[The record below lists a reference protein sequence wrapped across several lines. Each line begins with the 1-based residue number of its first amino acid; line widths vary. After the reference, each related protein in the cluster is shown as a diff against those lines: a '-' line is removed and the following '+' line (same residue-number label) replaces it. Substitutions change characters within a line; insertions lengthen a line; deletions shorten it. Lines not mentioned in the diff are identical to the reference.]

1 MQQKVNKIYNGSNI
15 DVLQGFQDNSC
26 DAIISDYPYGLSD
39 IDPLKM
45 IKEDVNNKAGFMN
58 SLWDCMPTV
67 EMLKEFYRVLK
78 TGGFCITTFTPRQ
91 DLQTVL
97 LYRLMEAGF
106 DVSFSPIYYA
116 YKSGFPKASNYSKV
130 IDKHF
135 NAEREV
141 VGRNPNSRENCTKDN
156 TVYESGTVGKTDFIT
171 KPKTPEAQYCDGL
184 YSNSPKPAVEPIIIC
199 QKPHGKAKY
208 KQALDWYY
216 ERKELLDKGIP
227 EEDLSLYTKN
237 SSGGVWFD
245 NSRIPCNN
253 KKDVEKMSVGFKG
266 LKFDGDVYHKSITQ
280 TTSFI
285 PDTQGRFPAN
295 LLCGFPISKEEL
307 RSEYPEATEEELDKM
322 VSMIENPLDVGRV
335 SKATSYCLNNQEYK
349 LTNKVNFVNQT
360 NGNTDNTYADQG
372 DLSRYFSLTAWSKKH
387 FPNLHN
393 IAEKTLQLQDD
404 VKKTGDLLFVCKTS
418 VSEKNAGL
426 DGFEE
431 KNVKDGRQAEV
442 DNAFQRGET
451 LRQNTHVCVKP
462 IALYN
467 YLITLFSKEGDIIL
481 DPFCGSG
488 VTPIACVLTNRKY
501 IGIDISEEYCA
512 ISNARVEYWK
522 QQKNGVKSASA
533 STSNVSASTG
543 VKEDIQGNLF

>member
-1 MQQKVNKIYNGSNI
+1 MQEKVNKIYNGSNI
-15 DVLQGFQDNSC
+15 NVLKGFQDNSIDSLITDFPYALC
-26 DAIISDYPYGLSD
+26 DIDAID
-39 IDPLKM
+39 M
-45 IKEDVNNKAGFMN
+45 IKNNSNNSGDFMN
-58 SLWDCMPTV
+58 KKWILPTV

-106 DVSFSPIYYA
+106 DVSFSPIYWTYLT
-116 YKSGFPKASNYSKV
+116 GFPKASNYNKTMR
-130 IDKHF
+130 KH
-135 NAEREV
+135 
-141 VGRNPNSRENCTKDN
+141 GYDN
-156 TVYESGTVGKTDFIT
+156 
-171 KPKTPEAQYCDGL
+171 EAQYCEGL
-184 YSNSPKPAVEPIIIC
+184 YSLSAKPAVEPIIIC
-199 QKPHGKAKY
+199 EKPHGKAKY

-237 SSGGVWFD
+237 SSGGVFFD
-245 NSRIPCNN
+245 NTRIPTSQEDIDILTAKSSKVQGNVKPFGGNDNN
-253 KKDVEKMSVGFKG
+253 GTA
-266 LKFDGDVYHKSITQ
+266 LL
-280 TTSFI
+280 
-285 PDTQGRFPAN
+285 PNTQGRFPAN

-322 VSMIENPLDVGRV
+322 VSMIESPLDVGRV
-335 SKATSYCLNNQEYK
+335 SKATSYCLNGQEYK

-372 DLSRYFSLTAWSKKH
+372 DFSRYFSLTAWSKKH

-393 IAEKTLQLQDD
+393 VAEKTLQLQDD

-426 DGFEE
+426 DGFEV

-533 STSNVSASTG
+533 SISNVSASTG
-543 VKEDIQGNLF
+543 VKEDTQGNLF

>member
-1 MQQKVNKIYNGSNI
+1 
-15 DVLQGFQDNSC
+15 
-26 DAIISDYPYGLSD
+26 
-39 IDPLKM
+39 
-45 IKEDVNNKAGFMN
+45 
-58 SLWDCMPTV
+58 
-67 EMLKEFYRVLK
+67 
-78 TGGFCITTFTPRQ
+78 
-91 DLQTVL
+91 
-97 LYRLMEAGF
+97 MEAGF

-171 KPKTPEAQYCDGL
+171 KPTTPEAQYCEGL

-237 SSGGVWFD
+237 SSGGVFFD
-245 NSRIPCNN
+245 NTRIPTSQEDIDVLTAKASKDNN
-253 KKDVEKMSVGFKG
+253 GQSYFNKIG
-266 LKFDGDVYHKSITQ
+266 TA
-280 TTSFI
+280 TI
-285 PDTQGRFPAN
+285 PNTQGRFPAN

-307 RSEYPEATEEELDKM
+307 RSEYPEATEEVLDKM
-322 VSMIENPLDVGRV
+322 VSMIENPIDVGCE
-335 SKATSYCLNNQEYK
+335 KE
-349 LTNKVNFVNQT
+349 
-360 NGNTDNTYADQG
+360 G

-512 ISNARVEYWK
+512 IANARVEYWK
-522 QQKNGVKSASA
+522 QQKNGIKSASA
-533 STSNVSASTG
+533 SISNVSASTG
-543 VKEDIQGNLF
+543 VKEDTQGNLF

>member
-1 MQQKVNKIYNGSNI
+1 VLLHILLHINFFITHLMQERVNKIYNGSNI
-15 DVLQGFQDNSC
+15 DVLKGFQDNSI
-26 DAIISDYPYGLSD
+26 DALISDYPYALSD
-39 IDPLKM
+39 VDPLKM
-45 IKEDVNNKAGFMN
+45 IKEDMNNKAGFMN
-58 SLWDCMPTV
+58 SLWDCLPTV

-106 DVSFSPIYYA
+106 DVSFSPIYWTYLT
-116 YKSGFPKASNYSKV
+116 GFPKASNMQKTMR
-130 IDKHF
+130 KH
-135 NAEREV
+135 
-141 VGRNPNSRENCTKDN
+141 GYDN
-156 TVYESGTVGKTDFIT
+156 
-171 KPKTPEAQYCDGL
+171 EAQYCDGL
-184 YSNSPKPAVEPIIIC
+184 YSLSAKPAVEPIIIC

-237 SSGGVWFD
+237 SSGGVFFD
-245 NSRIPCNN
+245 NTRIPTSQLQYTERKSERRNN
-253 KKDVEKMSVGFKG
+253 VYGKD
-266 LKFDGDVYHKSITQ
+266 DRIHPY
-280 TTSFI
+280 I
-285 PDTQGRFPAN
+285 PRNNGRFPAN

-335 SKATSYCLNNQEYK
+335 SKASGKDINIRAKSIFQGGGVSVPR
-349 LTNKVNFVNQT
+349 VN
-360 NGNTDNTYADQG
+360 DQG

-404 VKKTGDLLFVCKTS
+404 VKKTGDLLFVCKPAQ
-418 VSEKNAGL
+418 SEKNAGL
-426 DGFEE
+426 DGFEAKQVCNRNSKSDSFE
-431 KNVKDGRQAEV
+431 GM
-442 DNAFQRGET
+442 RGEGGAK
-451 LRQNTHVCVKP
+451 LLPRQNTHPTTKP

-512 ISNARVEYWK
+512 IANARVEYWK

-533 STSNVSASTG
+533 SIRNVSASTV
-543 VKEDIQGNLF
+543 VKDIQGNLF

>member
-1 MQQKVNKIYNGSNI
+1 MRDFVNKIYNS
-15 DVLQGFQDNSC
+15 DNLELIKKLPDMSVSG
-26 DAIISDYPYGLSD
+26 IISDIPYALCD
-39 IDPLKM
+39 IDAIDM
-45 IKEDVNNKAGFMN
+45 IKNNSNNSGDFMN
-58 SLWDCMPTV
+58 KKWILPTV

-78 TGGFCITTFTPRQ
+78 TGGFMVTTFTPRQ

-106 DVSFSPIYYA
+106 DVSFSPIYWA
-116 YKSGFPKASNYSKV
+116 YKSGFPKASNYNKTMR
-130 IDKHF
+130 KH
-135 NAEREV
+135 
-141 VGRNPNSRENCTKDN
+141 GYDN
-156 TVYESGTVGKTDFIT
+156 
-171 KPKTPEAQYCDGL
+171 EAIYCDGL
-184 YSNSPKPAVEPIIIC
+184 YSLSAKPAVEPIIIC

-208 KQALDWYY
+208 KQALNWYY

-237 SSGGVWFD
+237 SSGGVFFD
-245 NSRIPCNN
+245 NTRIPCKDEKDENSQARPNCIGKQYGGQNDGAFLNEIVKNQGCN
-253 KKDVEKMSVGFKG
+253 KQP
-266 LKFDGDVYHKSITQ
+266 L
-280 TTSFI
+280 
-285 PDTQGRFPAN
+285 TQGRFPAN

-322 VSMIENPLDVGRV
+322 VSMIENPLDVGRSFI
-335 SKATSYCLNNQEYK
+335 SKWGKKTSITTTPYIPNCGNKAEKINGDFYDPYLN
-349 LTNKVNFVNQT
+349 
-360 NGNTDNTYADQG
+360 DQG

-404 VKKTGDLLFVCKTS
+404 VKKTGDCLFVCKTS

-426 DGFEE
+426 DGFECGE
-431 KNVKDGRQAEV
+431 PPASARSKPAEGRE
-442 DNAFQRGET
+442 NALGKP
-451 LRQNTHVCVKP
+451 RQNTHPTTKP

-501 IGIDISEEYCA
+501 IGIDISQEYCA
-512 ISNARVEYWK
+512 IANARVEYWK
-522 QQKNGVKSASA
+522 QQKEGVKNPSASKK
-533 STSNVSASTG
+533 NISASTG
-543 VKEDIQGNLF
+543 KNEVKEKQDIQGSLL

>member
-1 MQQKVNKIYNGSNI
+1 MQDKVNKIYNSDNLELIKKLPNNSI
-15 DVLQGFQDNSC
+15 DSLITDC
-26 DAIISDYPYGLSD
+26 PYALCDIDAID
-39 IDPLKM
+39 M
-45 IKEDVNNKAGFMN
+45 IQNNSNNSGDFMN
-58 SLWDCMPTV
+58 KKWILPTV

-106 DVSFSPIYYA
+106 DVSFSPIYYT
-116 YKSGFPKASNYSKV
+116 YKTGFPKASSYSKS

-141 VGRNPNSRENCTKDN
+141 VGFTKQ
-156 TVYESGTVGKTDFIT
+156 GTKSIFDGGNERKSTI
-171 KPKTPEAQYCDGL
+171 PSQYCDGL
-184 YSNSPKPAVEPIIIC
+184 YSLSAKPAVEPIIIC

-245 NSRIPCNN
+245 NTRIPLEADDKLQEGVQGRGGNLDRN
-253 KKDVEKMSVGFKG
+253 KNWGFKSVDREAG
-266 LKFDGDVYHKSITQ
+266 L
-280 TTSFI
+280 
-285 PDTQGRFPAN
+285 GRFPAN

-307 RSEYPEATEEELDKM
+307 RSEYPEATEDELDKM
-322 VSMIENPLDVGRV
+322 VSMIENPIDVGRET
-335 SKATSYCLNNQEYK
+335 KGIKRDAKY
-349 LTNKVNFVNQT
+349 NKIT
-360 NGNTDNTYADQG
+360 EHTNTYTPNYSKYNENSTHDDQG

-501 IGIDISEEYCA
+501 IGIDISEEYCKIA
-512 ISNARVEYWK
+512 EARVEYWK
-522 QQKNGVKSASA
+522 QQKSGVKSASA
-533 STSNVSASTG
+533 SISNVSASTG
-543 VKEDIQGNLF
+543 KNEVKEKQDIQGSLL